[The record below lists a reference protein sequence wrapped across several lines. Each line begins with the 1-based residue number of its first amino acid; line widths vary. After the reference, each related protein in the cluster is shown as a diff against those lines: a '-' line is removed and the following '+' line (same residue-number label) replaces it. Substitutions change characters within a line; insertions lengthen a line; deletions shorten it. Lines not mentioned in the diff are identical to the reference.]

1 MLLFDMRFWMFV
13 GPAFLI
19 ALWAQMRMRST
30 FARFSKINSRSGYSG
45 ADAARAILQ
54 GAGLDVPVE
63 PIPGTLT
70 DHYDPRSRKLRLS
83 EPVYEGRSLA
93 SLGVAAHE
101 AGHAVQHAS
110 GYAPMALRSAF
121 VPVASL
127 GSQAAMPLFFVGLV
141 LGGARGMPFG
151 HLLMTIGILI
161 FAAVVFFQI
170 VTLPVEMNA
179 SRRAIALLT
188 SQGIV
193 SDEEAVGA
201 RKVLTAA
208 ALTYVAAALQGM
220 LTLLY
225 MISRSRR

>member
-1 MLLFDMRFWMFV
+1 MLLFDPRFWLFV
-13 GPAFLI
+13 GPAFLV

-63 PIPGTLT
+63 PVPGTLT

-127 GSQAAMPLFFVGLV
+127 GSRAAMPLFFVGLL

-151 HLLMTIGILI
+151 HTLMTVGIAI

-208 ALTYVAAALQGM
+208 ALTYLAAALQGI

-225 MISRSRR
+225 MFSRSRR